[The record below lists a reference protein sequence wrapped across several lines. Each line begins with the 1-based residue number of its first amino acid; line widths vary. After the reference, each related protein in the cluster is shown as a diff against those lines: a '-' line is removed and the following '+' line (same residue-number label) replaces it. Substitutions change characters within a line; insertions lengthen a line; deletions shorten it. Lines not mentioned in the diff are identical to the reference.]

1 MVLDPKVQRIIAWRK
16 CLATLPDDDFF
27 DIIRMYLGEVKTPYN
42 KQNLI
47 EDLSAFLRKD
57 DNKAAIIRLL
67 TPEDLRVIAA
77 VRFISNIT
85 LEKLEEFFGSLSF
98 SELYTH
104 VANLKQR
111 LLIYELK
118 DERSE
123 KKLLHITPLLED
135 SLEQVL
141 TLEQLLP
148 AAVVQEKCD
157 DVPPVVSSQLIAS
170 FVSYILGHPECCKG
184 DGIIK
189 RRSTPE
195 LQKIFGNMPVLQILV
210 KAFINMGLFKEEG
223 FKLVINWDYWM
234 SFANLEEDMQYAY
247 LCAAASGKF
256 SRSTL
261 RTHAQ
266 LLFDVISNVPKQGC
280 TKDMMLKLAFLV
292 KENSGSDLREWSRF
306 SQIMANAASQ
316 AVDADVMST
325 MIDSCVS
332 LGLMYV
338 CATDKSGASVLAVS
352 PQFAPVKEPSPAVC
366 KTLLTIDAGFSVT
379 IMPGL
384 KLEHYLTLVKF
395 LNIVNCDT
403 AGVFEITKQS
413 AMRAFDVDHTPGSI
427 LKELGKYC
435 SYELPQNL
443 SMSLEEWYAAYSSA
457 ALYHGYV
464 LKVPPENELKIRRN
478 PRIAHYIDEILAP
491 GIFLLHFAND
501 DEARMIVAKGGM
513 DFIGKVRSAPEHR
526 DFLAFLPLHE
536 MKKDALFVQKAPTGT
551 AGKKK
556 DGEKPAESVVFKL
569 AGEEEQEQFLQG
581 LKDSVR
587 SMNIPSD
594 QKEGLL
600 GRIERRIV
608 VNPIQLRGNSVRFEK
623 LEAIGMDYQGKL
635 HVVESAIQIE
645 SRVEVEIDHGAKVIV
660 GRPKS
665 LSKKEGDADV
675 VIVLPDGTTQKL
687 SICKILRIKRIKE

>member
-27 DIIRMYLGEVKTPYN
+27 DIIRMYLGEVQTPYN

-57 DNKAAIIRLL
+57 ENKAAIIRLL

-85 LEKLEEFFGSLSF
+85 LEKLAEFFALPSF

-111 LLIYELK
+111 LLIYEDREEK
-118 DERSE
+118 SE
-123 KKLLHITPLLED
+123 KKFLHITPLLED

-148 AAVVQEKCD
+148 TAVVQEEYET
-157 DVPPVVSSQLIAS
+157 VPPVVSSQLIAA

-189 RRSTPE
+189 RRNSPE
-195 LQKIFGNMPVLQILV
+195 LQKIFGDLSVLQVLV
-210 KAFINMGLFKEEG
+210 KAFISLGLFKEEN
-223 FKLVINWDYWM
+223 FKLVINWDYW
-234 SFANLEEDMQYAY
+234 STFSSLQEDMQYAY
-247 LCAAASGKF
+247 ICAAASGKF

-266 LLFDVISNVPKQGC
+266 LLFDVVSNIPPQGC
-280 TKDMMLKLAFLV
+280 TKDMILKLAFLV

-306 SQIMANAASQ
+306 SQIMANASSQ
-316 AVDADVMST
+316 QTIDADVMST
-325 MIDSCVS
+325 MIDVCMS
-332 LGLMYV
+332 LGLLYA
-338 CATDKSGASVLAVS
+338 CATDKSGAAVLRVS
-352 PQFAPVKEPSPAVC
+352 SGFAPLKAPAPAAR
-366 KTLLTIDAGFSVT
+366 KSFLTIDAGFSVT

-384 KLEHYLTLVKF
+384 KLESYLPLIKF
-395 LNIVNCDT
+395 LNVISCDT

-413 AMRAFDVDHTPGSI
+413 AMRAFDVGHTPESI
-427 LKELGKYC
+427 LKEMGKYC

-443 SMSLEEWYAAYSSA
+443 EVSLQEWYASFSSA

-464 LKVPPENELKIRRN
+464 LKVPPENEQKIRRN
-478 PRIAHYIDEILAP
+478 PRISHYIDEVLAP

-501 DEARMIVAKGGM
+501 EEARMIVARGGM
-513 DFIGKVRSAPEHR
+513 DFIGRVRSAPERR
-526 DFLAFLPLHE
+526 DLLAFLPLHE
-536 MKKDALFVQKAPTGT
+536 TKRDSLFAQKDDGGVQKQG
-551 AGKKK
+551 
-556 DGEKPAESVVFKL
+556 DGQEPSVTFKL
-569 AGEEEQEQFLQG
+569 SSEEEQEQFLQG

-587 SMNIPSD
+587 AMNIPAD

-600 GRIERRIV
+600 NRVEKRIV
-608 VNPIQLRGNSVRFEK
+608 VNPVQLRGSSVRFEK

-635 HVVESAIQIE
+635 HIVETAIQIE
-645 SRVEVEIDHGAKVIV
+645 SRVEVEIDHGAKVLV

-675 VIVLPDGTTQKL
+675 VLVLPDGSTQKL